1 MLKSLLV
8 LLNDAR
14 RAYQASDLA
23 RSWASS
29 HEALLVGLS
38 VLDIESL
45 CGDEPVPMSGM
56 STKEQRDLA
65 LLEDARSKLG
75 LVRDRF
81 QSLDTQA
88 HVTSKL
94 LNEEGRPADV
104 IAREAQRYDLVLVD
118 QPQTHPALGTLSSDQ
133 LVGVVKHCPRPLVVV
148 PDRPTTVTDVVIA
161 YDGSLQAA
169 RAVQAFAQSG
179 LATGRQVRVVGT
191 AERFVTAT
199 RRVDRA
205 VEFLTLHGI
214 TAKAVPVTSEDDP
227 AAVILDHLALYPTG
241 LLVMGTF
248 GQNIVREVLFGSVT
262 RRLIEHCPVPIFLF
276 H

>member
-38 VLDIESL
+38 VLDVESL
-45 CGDEPVPMSGM
+45 CGDEPVPMAGM
-56 STKEQRDLA
+56 SAKEQRDQA
-65 LLEDARSKLG
+65 ILEDARSKLAA
-75 LVRDRF
+75 VRDRF

-88 HVTSKL
+88 HVPSKL
-94 LNEEGRPADV
+94 LDEEGHPADV

-118 QPQTHPALGTLSSDQ
+118 QPQSPPALGTLSSDQ
-133 LVGVVKHCPRPLVVV
+133 LVAVVKHCPRPLIVV
-148 PDRPTTVTDVVIA
+148 PSRPTAETDVVIA

-179 LATGRQVRVVGT
+179 LAKGRQVRVVGA
-191 AERFVTAT
+191 AEHFVTAT

-205 VEFLTLHGI
+205 VDFLNRHGI
-214 TAKAVPVTSEDDP
+214 TAKAVPVTSEEDP
-227 AAVILDHLALYPTG
+227 AAVILDHLTLYPTG

-248 GQNIVREVLFGSVT
+248 GQNMVREVLFGSVT
-262 RRLIEHCPVPIFLF
+262 RRLIEHCPVPIFLY

>member
-23 RSWASS
+23 RCWASS
-29 HEALLVGLS
+29 HDSLLVGLS

-45 CGDEPVPMSGM
+45 CGDEPVPMAGM
-56 STKEQRDLA
+56 SAKEQRNQA
-65 LLEDARSKLG
+65 LLEDARAKLG
-75 LVRDRF
+75 VVRDRF
-81 QSLDTQA
+81 QSLGAQA
-88 HVTSKL
+88 NVTTKL
-94 LNEEGRPADV
+94 LDEEGRPADV

-118 QPQTHPALGTLSSDQ
+118 HSQSHSSLGTLSSDQ
-133 LVGVVKHCPRPLVVV
+133 MVAVVKHCPRPLVVV
-148 PDRPTTVTDVVIA
+148 PDRPSTETDVVIA
-161 YDGSLQAA
+161 YDGSLSAA

-179 LATGRQVRVVGT
+179 LAAGRQVRVIGT
-191 AERFVTAT
+191 AEHFVTAA

-205 VEFLTLHGI
+205 VDFLKLHDI

-227 AAVILDHLALYPTG
+227 AAVILGHLALYPAG

-248 GQNIVREVLFGSVT
+248 GQNVIREVLFGSVT
-262 RRLIEHCPVPIFLF
+262 RHLLERCPLPIFLY

>member
-14 RAYQASDLA
+14 CAYQASDLA
-23 RSWASS
+23 RSWAST

-38 VLDIESL
+38 VLDIESV
-45 CGDEPVPMSGM
+45 CGDEPVPMAGISNN
-56 STKEQRDLA
+56 EQRKLA
-65 LLEDARSKLG
+65 LLEQARSKLG
-75 LVRDRF
+75 LARDHF
-81 QSLDTQA
+81 QSLGRQA
-88 HVTSKL
+88 HVATKL
-94 LNEEGRPADV
+94 LDEEGRPADV

-118 QPQTHPALGTLSSDQ
+118 HPKSPASLGTLSPDQ
-133 LVGVVKHCPRPLVVV
+133 LIAVVKHCPRPLVVV
-148 PDRPTTVTDVVIA
+148 PDRLTTATDVMIA
-161 YDGSLQAA
+161 YDGSLPAA

-179 LATGRQVRVVGT
+179 LAAGRQVYVIGT
-191 AERFVTAT
+191 AEHYVTAA

-205 VEFLTLHGI
+205 IDFLKLHGI
-214 TAKAVPVTSEDDP
+214 MAKAVPVTSEEEP
-227 AAVILDHLALYPTG
+227 AAVILDHLTLYPTG

-262 RRLIEHCPVPIFLF
+262 RRLIEQCPIPIFLF